1 MFPRNARIRRNSWYH
16 LIIVLTG
23 LLLMASCVNSTLT
36 ATISDSMS
44 ANHAYSEI
52 RSSLDELSKGGEP
65 TDYDALIEKLRD
77 FIKTYPKHRQV
88 DEVYYFLGTIL
99 VELQCTE
106 EGIAVFEELIKDYPF
121 ATYVEPSLLTLG
133 LAYDKI
139 NEHPKADALYEK
151 LANHPRYRSGR
162 YAATARQLLEQDKTQ
177 RTGEISSSPGV
188 SPTPSRNPF
197 VNQPAPDFRV
207 MDTRGE
213 ELTLEQYRGQV
224 VLLDFWATWCGPCIA
239 EMPNVKLAY
248 AKHRDRKFQIIG
260 ISLDSSIAPLE
271 AYIQREGI
279 EWRQYLDS
287 TGQISRLYGV
297 RGIPSTFL
305 IDGTGIVRNVNLRGL
320 ALESTVAELVRENLA
335 DQSKEVDDVLPK

>member
-1 MFPRNARIRRNSWYH
+1 MFPRNARIRKNSWHH

-23 LLLMASCVNSTLT
+23 LLLVASCVNSTLT

-52 RSSLDELSKGGEP
+52 KSSLDELSKGGEP
-65 TDYDALIEKLRD
+65 TDYDALIEKLRT

-88 DEVYYFLGTIL
+88 DEAYYFLGTIL
-99 VELQCTE
+99 VELQRTE
-106 EGIAVFEELIKDYPF
+106 EGIEVLEELIRDYPF
-121 ATYVEPSLLTLG
+121 ATYVERGLLTLG
-133 LAYDKI
+133 LAHDKI
-139 NEHPKADALYEK
+139 SEHSKADTFYEK
-151 LANHPRYRSGR
+151 LANHSRYRSGR
-162 YAATARQLLEQDKTQ
+162 YAATAQQLLELDKTQ
-177 RTGEISSSPGV
+177 RTGEISSSPEV
-188 SPTPSRNPF
+188 SPRTSRNQF
-197 VNQPAPDFRV
+197 VNQSAPDFRV
-207 MDTRGE
+207 MDIRGE

-271 AYIQREGI
+271 AYIQKEGI

-287 TGQISRLYGV
+287 TGQIGSLYGV
-297 RGIPSTFL
+297 RAIPSTFL
-305 IDGTGIVRNVNLRGL
+305 IDGAGIVRRVNLRGL
-320 ALESTVAELVRENLA
+320 ALERAVAELVRENLTN
-335 DQSKEVDDVLPK
+335 

>member
-1 MFPRNARIRRNSWYH
+1 MFPRNARIKIKGWQH

-36 ATISDSMS
+36 ATISDSVS
-44 ANHAYSEI
+44 ANRAYSEI
-52 RSSLDELSKGGEP
+52 KTDLNELSKGGEP
-65 TDYDALIEKLRD
+65 ADYDALIEKLRA

-88 DEVYYFLGTIL
+88 DEAYYFLGTIL
-99 VELQCTE
+99 VERQRTE
-106 EGIAVFEELIKDYPF
+106 DGIEVLEELIRDYPY

-139 NEHPKADALYEK
+139 SEHYKADALYEK
-151 LANHPRYRSGR
+151 LANHPKYRSGR
-162 YAATARQLLEQDKTQ
+162 YAATAQQLLEQDKTQ
-177 RTGEISSSPGV
+177 RTGEISSASVAIPR
-188 SPTPSRNPF
+188 PSRNPF
-197 VNQPAPDFRV
+197 VSKPAPDFRV
-207 MDTRGE
+207 MDIRGE
-213 ELTLEQYRGQV
+213 ELSLEQYRGQV

-248 AKHRDRKFQIIG
+248 AKHRDRKFHIIG

-287 TGQISRLYGV
+287 TGQISGLYNV
-297 RGIPSTFL
+297 QAIPSTFL
-305 IDGTGIVRNVNLRGL
+305 IDGAGIVRRVNLRGL
-320 ALESTVAELVRENLA
+320 ALESAVAELVRENLA
-335 DQSKEVDDVLPK
+335 N

>member
-1 MFPRNARIRRNSWYH
+1 MFPRNARIRRNCWYH
-16 LIIVLTG
+16 LSVILTG

-44 ANHAYSEI
+44 ANQAYSEI
-52 RSSLDELSKGGEP
+52 KSTLDELSNGGEP
-65 TDYDALIEKLRD
+65 ADYDALIKKLRT
-77 FIKTYPKHRQV
+77 FIKTYPKYRQV
-88 DEVYYFLGTIL
+88 DEAYYFLGSIL
-99 VELQCTE
+99 VELQRTE
-106 EGIAVFEELIKDYPF
+106 EGIEVLEELIRDYPF

-139 NEHPKADALYEK
+139 SEHSKADVLYEK
-151 LANHPRYRSGR
+151 LANHPKYRSGR
-162 YAATARQLLEQDKTQ
+162 YAATAQQLLELDKTQ
-177 RTGEISSSPGV
+177 RTGELSSASV
-188 SPTPSRNPF
+188 ASSKPSRNPF
-197 VNQPAPDFRV
+197 VNKPAPDFRV

-287 TGQISRLYGV
+287 TGKISGLYNV
-297 RGIPSTFL
+297 RAIPSTFL
-305 IDGTGIVRNVNLRGL
+305 IDGTGIVRRVNLRGL
-320 ALESTVAELVRENLA
+320 ALESAVAELVRENLA
-335 DQSKEVDDVLPK
+335 N

>member
-1 MFPRNARIRRNSWYH
+1 MFPRNARIRRKSWYH

-23 LLLMASCVNSTLT
+23 LLLVTSCVNSTLT
-36 ATISDSMS
+36 ATISDCVS
-44 ANHAYSEI
+44 ADRAYSEI
-52 RSSLDELSKGGEP
+52 KTDLNELSKGGEP
-65 TDYDALIEKLRD
+65 ADYDALIEKLGT

-88 DEVYYFLGTIL
+88 DEAYYFLGSIL
-99 VELQCTE
+99 IELQRTK
-106 EGIAVFEELIKDYPF
+106 EGIAVLEELIRDYPF

-133 LAYDKI
+133 LAHDKI
-139 NEHPKADALYEK
+139 SEHSKADALYEK
-151 LANHPRYRSGR
+151 LANHPKYRSGR
-162 YAATARQLLEQDKTQ
+162 YAGTAQQLLEQDKTQ
-177 RTGEISSSPGV
+177 RTGELSGSSGM

-197 VNQPAPDFRV
+197 VNRPAPDFRV

-213 ELTLEQYRGQV
+213 ELTLGQYRGQV

-248 AKHRDRKFQIIG
+248 AKHKDQKFQIIG

-287 TGQISRLYGV
+287 TGQISGLYNV
-297 RGIPSTFL
+297 RAIPSTFL
-305 IDGTGIVRNVNLRGL
+305 IDGTGIVRRVNLRGL
-320 ALESTVAELVRENLA
+320 ALESAVAELVRENLA
-335 DQSKEVDDVLPK
+335 N

>member
-1 MFPRNARIRRNSWYH
+1 MFPRNARIRITGWHH

-36 ATISDSMS
+36 ATVSDSIS
-44 ANHAYSEI
+44 ANRAYSEI
-52 RSSLDELSKGGEP
+52 KTALNELSKGGEP
-65 TDYDALIEKLRD
+65 ADYDALIEKLRT
-77 FIKTYPKHRQV
+77 FIKTYPKYRQV
-88 DEVYYFLGTIL
+88 DEAYYFLGTIL
-99 VELQCTE
+99 VELQRTE
-106 EGIAVFEELIKDYPF
+106 EGIEVLEELIRDYPF

-139 NEHPKADALYEK
+139 SEHPKADVLYEK
-151 LANHPRYRSGR
+151 LANHSRYRSGR

-177 RTGEISSSPGV
+177 RKGEISSSPGV
-188 SPTPSRNPF
+188 NPRASRNQF

-207 MDTRGE
+207 MDIRGE

-260 ISLDSSIAPLE
+260 ISLDSSIAPLQ

-279 EWRQYLDS
+279 EWRQHLDS
-287 TGQISRLYGV
+287 TGQIGRLYGV
-297 RGIPSTFL
+297 HAIPSTFL
-305 IDGTGIVRNVNLRGL
+305 IDGAGIIRRVNLRGL
-320 ALESTVAELVRENLA
+320 ALESAVAELVRENL
-335 DQSKEVDDVLPK
+335 SN

>member
-1 MFPRNARIRRNSWYH
+1 MFPRNARIRIKGWYH
-16 LIIVLTG
+16 LIITLTG
-23 LLLMASCVNSTLT
+23 LLLMTSCVNTTLT

-44 ANHAYSEI
+44 ANQAYSEI
-52 RSSLDELSKGGEP
+52 KTDLDELSKGGDP
-65 TDYDALIEKLRD
+65 ADYDALIEKLRA
-77 FIKTYPKHRQV
+77 FINTYPKYRQV
-88 DEVYYFLGTIL
+88 DEAYYFLGSIL
-99 VELQCTE
+99 VELQHTE

-139 NEHPKADALYEK
+139 SEHHKADTLYEK
-151 LANHPRYRSGR
+151 LANHPKYRSGR
-162 YAATARQLLEQDKTQ
+162 YAATAQQLLELDKTQ
-177 RTGEISSSPGV
+177 RTGELSSASGASPK
-188 SPTPSRNPF
+188 PSRNPF
-197 VNQPAPDFRV
+197 VNKPAPDFRV

-239 EMPNVKLAY
+239 EMPNVKRTY
-248 AKHRDRKFQIIG
+248 TKHRNRQFQIIG

-287 TGQISRLYGV
+287 TGKISNLYNV
-297 RGIPSTFL
+297 RAIPSTFL
-305 IDGTGIVRNVNLRGL
+305 IDGEGIVRRANLRGL
-320 ALESTVAELVRENLA
+320 ALESAVAELVQENLA
-335 DQSKEVDDVLPK
+335 NY

>member
-1 MFPRNARIRRNSWYH
+1 MFPRNARIRIKGWYH
-16 LIIVLTG
+16 LIIMLTG

-36 ATISDSMS
+36 ATISDSVS
-44 ANHAYSEI
+44 ANRAYSEI
-52 RSSLDELSKGGEP
+52 KTALDELSKGGGP
-65 TDYDALIEKLRD
+65 ADYDTLIEKLRA
-77 FIKTYPKHRQV
+77 FIKTYPKHRRV
-88 DEVYYFLGTIL
+88 DEAYYFLGSIL
-99 VELQCTE
+99 VELQRTE
-106 EGIAVFEELIKDYPF
+106 EGIAVLEELIKDYPF
-121 ATYVEPSLLTLG
+121 ATYVEQSLLTLG

-139 NEHPKADALYEK
+139 SDHPKADVLYEK

-162 YAATARQLLEQDKTQ
+162 YAVTAQQLLEQDKTQ
-177 RTGEISSSPGV
+177 RTGELSSSSGV
-188 SPTPSRNPF
+188 SSTPSRNPF
-197 VNQPAPDFRV
+197 INRPAPDFRV
-207 MDTRGE
+207 LDIRGE

-287 TGQISRLYGV
+287 TSQISGLYNV
-297 RGIPSTFL
+297 RAIPSTFL
-305 IDGTGIVRNVNLRGL
+305 IDGTGIVRRVNLRGL
-320 ALESTVAELVRENLA
+320 ALESAVSELVRENLGN
-335 DQSKEVDDVLPK
+335 

>member
-1 MFPRNARIRRNSWYH
+1 MFPRNARIRIKGWHH

-36 ATISDSMS
+36 ATISDSVS
-44 ANHAYSEI
+44 ANRAYSEI
-52 RSSLDELSKGGEP
+52 KTALNELSKGGEP
-65 TDYDALIEKLRD
+65 ADYDALIEKLGT

-88 DEVYYFLGTIL
+88 DEAYYFLGSIL
-99 VELQCTE
+99 IELQRTE
-106 EGIAVFEELIKDYPF
+106 EGIAVLEELIRDYPF

-133 LAYDKI
+133 LAHDKI
-139 NEHPKADALYEK
+139 SEHSKADALYEK
-151 LANHPRYRSGR
+151 LANHPKYRSGR
-162 YAATARQLLEQDKTQ
+162 YAGTAQQLLEQDKTQ
-177 RTGEISSSPGV
+177 RTGEISGSSGV

-197 VNQPAPDFRV
+197 VNRPAPDFRV

-248 AKHRDRKFQIIG
+248 AKHKDRKFQIIG

-271 AYIQREGI
+271 AYIQRERI

-287 TGQISRLYGV
+287 TGQISGLYNV
-297 RGIPSTFL
+297 RAIPSTFL
-305 IDGTGIVRNVNLRGL
+305 IDGTGIVRRVNLRGL
-320 ALESTVAELVRENLA
+320 ALESAVAELVRENLA
-335 DQSKEVDDVLPK
+335 N

>member
-1 MFPRNARIRRNSWYH
+1 MFPRNARIRRNCWYH
-16 LIIVLTG
+16 LSVILTG

-44 ANHAYSEI
+44 ANQAYSEI
-52 RSSLDELSKGGEP
+52 KSTLDELSKGGEP
-65 TDYDALIEKLRD
+65 ADYDALLEKLRT
-77 FIKTYPKHRQV
+77 FIKTYPKYRQV
-88 DEVYYFLGTIL
+88 DEAYYFLGSIL
-99 VELQCTE
+99 VELQRTE
-106 EGIAVFEELIKDYPF
+106 EGIEVLEELIRDYPF

-133 LAYDKI
+133 LAYDQI
-139 NEHPKADALYEK
+139 SGHSKADILYEK
-151 LANHPRYRSGR
+151 LANHPKYRSGR
-162 YAATARQLLEQDKTQ
+162 YAATAQQLLELDKTQ
-177 RTGEISSSPGV
+177 RTGELSSASVASPK
-188 SPTPSRNPF
+188 PSGNPF
-197 VNQPAPDFRV
+197 VNKPAPDFRV

-279 EWRQYLDS
+279 EWRQYLDN
-287 TGQISRLYGV
+287 TGKISGLYNV
-297 RGIPSTFL
+297 RAIPSTFL
-305 IDGTGIVRNVNLRGL
+305 IDGTGIVRRVNLRGL
-320 ALESTVAELVRENLA
+320 ALESAVAELVRENLA
-335 DQSKEVDDVLPK
+335 N